1 MQTILQE
8 NNYNIALELLA
19 GYKYE
24 LKRQINKVVDQ
35 RKGYLDNL
43 PNQADDCDI
52 REFDLE
58 LVRLEDSLYEL
69 DVFLSNFA

>member
-1 MQTILQE
+1 ME
-8 NNYNIALELLA
+8 KNNYNIALELLA

-24 LKRQINKVVDQ
+24 LQRQINKVVDQ

-43 PNQADDCDI
+43 PNQADDREI
-52 REFDLE
+52 QEFDLE

-69 DVFLSNFA
+69 DTFLMNFA

>member
-24 LKRQINKVVDQ
+24 LQRQINKVVDQ
-35 RKGYLDNL
+35 RKSYLENL
-43 PNQADDCDI
+43 PRQADDREI
-52 REFDLE
+52 QEFDLE
-58 LVRLEDSLYEL
+58 LVRLEDALYEL
-69 DVFLSNFA
+69 DIFLTNFA

>member
-1 MQTILQE
+1 MKK

-24 LKRQINKVVDQ
+24 LQRQINKVVDQ
-35 RKGYLDNL
+35 RKSYLENL
-43 PNQADDCDI
+43 PRQAEEYDI
-52 REFDLE
+52 KEFDLE

>member
-1 MQTILQE
+1 VE
-8 NNYNIALELLA
+8 KNNYNIALELLA

-24 LKRQINKVVDQ
+24 LQRQINKVVDQ

-43 PNQADDCDI
+43 PNQADDREI
-52 REFDLE
+52 QEFDLE

-69 DVFLSNFA
+69 DTFLMNFA

>member
-1 MQTILQE
+1 VE
-8 NNYNIALELLA
+8 KNNYNIALELLA

-24 LKRQINKVVDQ
+24 LKRQINRVIDQ
-35 RKGYLDNL
+35 RKSYLDNL
-43 PNQADDCDI
+43 LKQADDCDI

-69 DVFLSNFA
+69 DTFLMNFA

>member
-1 MQTILQE
+1 ME
-8 NNYNIALELLA
+8 KNNYNIALELLA

-24 LKRQINKVVDQ
+24 LKRQINRVIDQ
-35 RKGYLDNL
+35 RKSYLDNL
-43 PNQADDCDI
+43 PKQADDCDI

-69 DVFLSNFA
+69 DTFLMNFA

>member
-1 MQTILQE
+1 ME
-8 NNYNIALELLA
+8 KNNYNIALELLA

-24 LKRQINKVVDQ
+24 LQRQINKVVDQ
-35 RKGYLDNL
+35 RKGYIDNL
-43 PNQADDCDI
+43 PHQADEYDI
-52 REFDLE
+52 KEFDLE

>member
-1 MQTILQE
+1 ME
-8 NNYNIALELLA
+8 KNNYNIALELLA

-24 LKRQINKVVDQ
+24 LKRQINRVIDQ
-35 RKGYLDNL
+35 RKSYLDNL
-43 PNQADDCDI
+43 LKQADDCDI

-69 DVFLSNFA
+69 DTFLMNFA

>member
-1 MQTILQE
+1 MKT

-24 LKRQINKVVDQ
+24 LQRQINKTVEQ
-35 RKGYLDNL
+35 RRGFIDNC
-43 PNQADDCDI
+43 PNQADERDI
-52 REFDLE
+52 QEFDIE

-69 DVFLSNFA
+69 DTFLVNFA